1 MTEPA
6 QQIPPSSMTIAA
18 EDRSLAIMTHLA
30 GLAGYVIPLGGV
42 LVPIV
47 IWVVKSEN
55 RTIAAIAKQAVFL
68 NVIVFVLALLLIL
81 PALAVL
87 AVILAFLVGWLALA
101 AAALV
106 LPFVGAVKA
115 SDGEFYSYPV
125 LGIRP

>member
-1 MTEPA
+1 MTEPT

-47 IWVVKSEN
+47 IWIVKSEN

-68 NVIVFVLALLLIL
+68 NVVVFVLALLLIL
-81 PALAVL
+81 PALTL
-87 AVILAFLVGWLALA
+87 ILIPISIVGWLALA

-106 LPFVGAVKA
+106 LPIVGAVKA